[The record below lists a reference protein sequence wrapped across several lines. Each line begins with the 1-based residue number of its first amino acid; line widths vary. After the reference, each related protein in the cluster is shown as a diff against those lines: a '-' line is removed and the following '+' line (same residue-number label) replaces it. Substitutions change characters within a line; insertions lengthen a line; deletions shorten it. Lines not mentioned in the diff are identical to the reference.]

1 MSNLNLANNQV
12 DFCYK
17 NACVKTKG
25 PLADLLA
32 GILIF
37 TAVVAALSFLAKTLK

>member
-1 MSNLNLANNQV
+1 MSNLKLSNNQV

-25 PLADLLA
+25 PVADLLA
-32 GILIF
+32 GILVF
-37 TAVVAALSFLAKTLK
+37 TAIVTAVSFLSKTLK

>member
-1 MSNLNLANNQV
+1 MSNLKLTNNQV

-25 PLADLLA
+25 PAADIIA
-32 GILIF
+32 GILIITAIV
-37 TAVVAALSFLAKTLK
+37 TAVSFLSKTLK

>member
-1 MSNLNLANNQV
+1 MSNLKLANNQV

-25 PLADLLA
+25 PAADVLA
-32 GILIF
+32 GIVIF
-37 TAVVAALSFLAKTLK
+37 TTMILALSLIVKSIK